1 MRWLRG
7 KYRSRAPQHGG
18 RGFSIVEIAVIS
30 AVGALV
36 LTAVSMTISQVER
49 VPRQSIAETL
59 LKNDIRS
66 AFSVIREDVTK
77 AQSFQT
83 STTPTYGHFRWLDV
97 STFPAQ
103 RNKVTYSWDNGSL
116 FRAHY
121 LDGVLQTTQPVA
133 TNVSGYA
140 DLSIGI
146 TSTANPSALSSS
158 EKKLSL
164 TMTLTT
170 NSGSVAQVQETQTLQ
185 VNLRPE
191 QIPATEYIY
200 YYLHNNPTP
209 PVGNTTA
216 QADLL
221 MNTTAPTSGTLYNY
235 DTDRDSE
242 LGIRLIRTSDPLTTA
257 RPCPIIPC

>member
-1 MRWLRG
+1 MRWLQRG
-7 KYRSRAPQHGG
+7 KGG
-18 RGFSIVEIAVIS
+18 DDPGYGWRGFSIVELAVIS
-30 AVGALV
+30 AVSALV
-36 LTAVSMTISQVER
+36 LTAVTMTISQIER

-59 LKNDIRS
+59 LKNDMRS
-66 AFSVIREDVTK
+66 AFSIIREDVVR

-103 RNKVTYSWDNGSL
+103 RNRVTYSWDEGSL

-121 LDGVLQTTQPVA
+121 IDGVLQTTQPVA

-140 DLSIGI
+140 DVSIGI

-170 NSGSVAQVQETQTLQ
+170 EGGTVAQVQETQTLE

-209 PVGNTTA
+209 PVGNTVS
-216 QADLL
+216 QVDLP
-221 MNTTAPTSGTLYNY
+221 MDTSAPTATTLYNY
-235 DTDRDSE
+235 DTNRDSDP
-242 LGIRLIRTSDPLTTA
+242 GRRLVLTADPLTTTNNDHQD
-257 RPCPIIPC
+257 